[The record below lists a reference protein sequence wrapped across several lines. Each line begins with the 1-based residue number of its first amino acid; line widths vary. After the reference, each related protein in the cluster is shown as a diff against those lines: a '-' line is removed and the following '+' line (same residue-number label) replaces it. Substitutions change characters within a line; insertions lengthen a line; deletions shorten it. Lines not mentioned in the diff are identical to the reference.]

1 MTSGLGLELRSGR
14 VRRCRGRVSVLVR
27 WWGGGVGVAP
37 VCLGRR
43 RAVGGRI
50 CRAGLRAGG
59 RPSRTSDCLRMESGT
74 GPDAESRTE
83 CGGAPVG

>member
-37 VCLGRR
+37 CVWGV
-43 RAVGGRI
+43 AVLLAAVRVDKMVY
-50 CRAGLRAGG
+50 L
-59 RPSRTSDCLRMESGT
+59 
-74 GPDAESRTE
+74 
-83 CGGAPVG
+83 

>member
-43 RAVGGRI
+43 RAVGGR
-50 CRAGLRAGG
+50 
-59 RPSRTSDCLRMESGT
+59 
-74 GPDAESRTE
+74 
-83 CGGAPVG
+83 